1 MQKKHQNSR
10 HSTRFCIFGG
20 KEYFELWQ
28 YLGFIVSNIFLQ
40 LSILIVSGYS
50 LSINLVHKDGAQKG
64 EFKVEF
70 FCKNKQL
77 FLDVLDVRQL
87 KYLSSLNVLM

>member
-1 MQKKHQNSR
+1 MSH
-10 HSTRFCIFGG
+10 
-20 KEYFELWQ
+20 
-28 YLGFIVSNIFLQ
+28 IFLQ

-77 FLDVLDVRQL
+77 FLDVFKTFKVFIQKECPDVKRAHRVSRI
-87 KYLSSLNVLM
+87 SSCLVSQPDPSNLT

>member
-50 LSINLVHKDGAQKG
+50 LSINLVHQDGALKG
-64 EFKVEF
+64 EFKVDF
-70 FCKNKQL
+70 
-77 FLDVLDVRQL
+77 
-87 KYLSSLNVLM
+87 